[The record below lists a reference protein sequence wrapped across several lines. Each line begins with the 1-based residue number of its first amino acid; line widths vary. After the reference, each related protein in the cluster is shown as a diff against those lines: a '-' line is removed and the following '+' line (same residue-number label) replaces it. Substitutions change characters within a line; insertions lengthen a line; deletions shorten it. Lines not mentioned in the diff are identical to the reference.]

1 MANFQVPEN
10 INFPAEEDKIGDY
23 WKEIKAFQVL
33 PSIEYD
39 KLLILLI
46 ITFCLNAFQSHVF
59 FLFHLSDVV
68 EAVQRETKVH
78 VLRWTSIRHR
88 ASALRSYSGGNHQ
101 RYTSPQHG
109 IF

>member
-39 KLLILLI
+39 ELLILLI
-46 ITFCLNAFQSHVF
+46 IILKSF
-59 FLFHLSDVV
+59 FARPSLD
-68 EAVQRETKVH
+68 
-78 VLRWTSIRHR
+78 
-88 ASALRSYSGGNHQ
+88 
-101 RYTSPQHG
+101 PQVY
-109 IF
+109 

>member
-39 KLLILLI
+39 ELLILLI
-46 ITFCLNAFQSHVF
+46 IIFCLNAFQFHVF

-78 VLRWTSIRHR
+78 LLRWTAVCHGS
-88 ASALRSYSGGNHQ
+88 SALRPYSRGDHQ
-101 RYTSPQHG
+101 R
-109 IF
+109 